1 MLDAIAS
8 SQGDSITP
16 SEMTSATVVRPSL
29 LEILDEDDAHVIAP
43 LASELVLEDASPE
56 SFNIIENNDSV
67 VTAESTSV
75 AVPHFTGGA
84 TSPATA
90 GLMGVIRPTRPK
102 SKYVWKCSE
111 SQEAFIARTRS
122 KIDAG
127 VCNELFVDWMNIRPC
142 KIVYGPN
149 AEKVGAS
156 DYYIKP
162 IAAWL
167 PHLLF
172 PGHIPYCPKCE
183 KNDRVEVCH
192 ASWID
197 HPMVL
202 YCLMGVKHLD
212 TMRVPCTRCNPRFRL
227 TNAKS
232 LSLDTTGRIMG
243 VFRVHLGKRTA
254 VDESLYHYI
263 TNRMNDPAA
272 AIARQLK
279 HLTLQKYV
287 ADIIEF
293 MLKVK
298 MKMARIE
305 SKEGS
310 LLVRHLS
317 RASSATSLTA
327 IGKERQVFEERLRD
341 AKYKLKRVVSRKLK
355 SVNFS
360 AMLERKGKKRA
371 SSACGLG
378 EGKLK
383 KLTNCGIMYGHELVE
398 LYDEYLSDTIDPP
411 PKIKDLFNELS
422 SRKPEDVVGGW
433 VGIIRTELKSYSDA
447 VVSVEEEVKYFT
459 AELERLIE
467 FELPTGTGIVVVNED
482 NTTLDEQV
490 ETGEEELPKFSS
502 VWDAKG
508 YGARVIGRHLVSDIQ
523 HTHFLLRKPL
533 MLRSITALGGQVL
546 SFDVEYKMAKR
557 IYVFK
562 GKTRFRPY
570 KAFAAIRNEYRET
583 IWWKMLRRDESMNLI
598 FADLK
603 RFRDRLNSLQDPNHL
618 KVVYIDTCCK
628 HRANVAMVNVG
639 RRESVQGRA
648 PYSIR
653 LQQNDVQIA
662 LPKPSFRAICKCCG
676 RKKTMHSGLRSSDFG
691 DKCNWTSCGRCGL
704 ADTVHKSNNVEMGY
718 HCTLGTA
725 NGVEMGEILKYNEM
739 LRSMT
744 KTREI

>member
-1 MLDAIAS
+1 
-8 SQGDSITP
+8 
-16 SEMTSATVVRPSL
+16 MTSATVVSPSL
-29 LEILDEDDAHVIAP
+29 LEILDEDDTHVIAP

-67 VTAESTSV
+67 VTTAESTSV

-84 TSPATA
+84 ISPATA
-90 GLMGVIRPTRPK
+90 GLMGVIGPTRPK

-127 VCNELFVDWMNIRPC
+127 VCNELFIDWMNIRPC
-142 KIVYGPN
+142 KVVYGPN

-212 TMRVPCTRCNPRFRL
+212 TMRVPCTRCNHRFQL

-243 VFRVHLGKRTA
+243 VFRVHLGKQTA

-327 IGKERQVFEERLRD
+327 IGKERQAFEERLRN

-371 SSACGLG
+371 SSAFRGDESIIAIRHKSTIQLQ
-378 EGKLK
+378 
-383 KLTNCGIMYGHELVE
+383 NH
-398 LYDEYLSDTIDPP
+398 YDKVQQLRSA
-411 PKIKDLFNELS
+411 
-422 SRKPEDVVGGW
+422 
-433 VGIIRTELKSYSDA
+433 SY
-447 VVSVEEEVKYFT
+447 VS
-459 AELERLIE
+459 AN
-467 FELPTGTGIVVVNED
+467 PTGEARTAALRMALR
-482 NTTLDEQV
+482 TTR
-490 ETGEEELPKFSS
+490 
-502 VWDAKG
+502 
-508 YGARVIGRHLVSDIQ
+508 GAAPAPPITQAFPRAYPQIDIQ
-523 HTHFLLRKPL
+523 QIPTGVP
-533 MLRSITALGGQVL
+533 MALN
-546 SFDVEYKMAKR
+546 
-557 IYVFK
+557 
-562 GKTRFRPY
+562 P
-570 KAFAAIRNEYRET
+570 
-583 IWWKMLRRDESMNLI
+583 
-598 FADLK
+598 
-603 RFRDRLNSLQDPNHL
+603 
-618 KVVYIDTCCK
+618 
-628 HRANVAMVNVG
+628 NVATVNVG

-676 RKKTMHSGLRSSDFG
+676 LWS
-691 DKCNWTSCGRCGL
+691 
-704 ADTVHKSNNVEMGY
+704 
-718 HCTLGTA
+718 
-725 NGVEMGEILKYNEM
+725 
-739 LRSMT
+739 
-744 KTREI
+744 